1 MSRIDLVQHI
11 IHIKDTRVDLLH
23 LIINTKYIF
32 TDHSTLYTFFE
43 FYSKELTQK
52 ENGTKSECVSLMF
65 IICCTRSTRVS
76 LMFIIYYTKSTRV
89 SLMFI
94 ICCTK
99 STPYLVYFVINTMET
114 YVDLLHNII
123 NIKDAHVDLV

>member
-1 MSRIDLVQHI
+1 VQHIIHIKDTRVDLVQHIIHIKDTRIDLVQHI

-52 ENGTKSECVSLMF
+52 ENELLTNKEIELKPGLLYF
-65 IICCTRSTRVS
+65 
-76 LMFIIYYTKSTRV
+76 YY
-89 SLMFI
+89 FD
-94 ICCTK
+94 
-99 STPYLVYFVINTMET
+99 Y
-114 YVDLLHNII
+114 
-123 NIKDAHVDLV
+123 